1 MIMRNILPAHP
12 DQIKRFLL
20 SPQTMIYLLLLLMLT
35 AAAIISPGYLQ
46 FTHLAGI
53 LRLASFLGI
62 AAIGQNLAILS
73 GGIDLSIAQ
82 LMCMGNVFGAQI
94 MMAKNENMLPAL
106 LVVAVLGALFGA
118 FNGFGIKYLKIP
130 TFIMTLG
137 TSCIVQGVCLIY
149 TKGAPKGNTAPLLK
163 SICND
168 RLFNV
173 LPPLVLLWLG
183 LAILTIVVLKCT
195 PFGRRIYAVGANE
208 TAARFSGV
216 NTNKVIFA
224 VYIISAVCAA
234 LAGYLL
240 VGYTGTSYLD
250 AGVSYH
256 TKSVA
261 AVVIGGTSVQGGRG
275 NYLGTIAG
283 AISFVV
289 LEDFLV
295 ILNMSEAGRNIAL
308 GILIIAMILLYQKDT
323 HAQ

>member
-1 MIMRNILPAHP
+1 MRNILPAHP

-94 MMAKNENMLPAL
+94 MMAKNEKMLPAL

-130 TFIMTLG
+130 AFIMTLG

-216 NTNKVIFA
+216 NTRSSLPF
-224 VYIISAVCAA
+224 
-234 LAGYLL
+234 
-240 VGYTGTSYLD
+240 
-250 AGVSYH
+250 
-256 TKSVA
+256 
-261 AVVIGGTSVQGGRG
+261 
-275 NYLGTIAG
+275 
-283 AISFVV
+283 ISF
-289 LEDFLV
+289 LPCAPPWRAICWWAIPAPATWTPASATIPNPSPPLSSAEPPCRAAAETTWAPLPAPSHLWCWRIFW
-295 ILNMSEAGRNIAL
+295 
-308 GILIIAMILLYQKDT
+308 
-323 HAQ
+323 

>member
-1 MIMRNILPAHP
+1 MQKKLPISQ

-20 SPQTMIYLLLLLMLT
+20 SPQTMIYILLIFMLT
-35 AAAIISPGYLQ
+35 VAAIISPGYLQ
-46 FTHLAGI
+46 ITHLAGI

-82 LMCMGNVFGAQI
+82 LICMGNVFGAQI
-94 MMAKNENMLPAL
+94 MMAKNENMLLSL
-106 LVVAVLGALFGA
+106 LVVIVLGALFGA
-118 FNGFGIKYLKIP
+118 LNGFGIKYLKIP
-130 TFIMTLG
+130 AFIMTLG

-149 TKGAPKGNTAPLLK
+149 TKGAPKGNTSPLLK

-168 RLFNV
+168 RL
-173 LPPLVLLWLG
+173 LGIIPPIVLLWLA
-183 LAILTIVVLKCT
+183 LAVITIVILKCT
-195 PFGRRIYAVGANE
+195 SFGRKIYAVGANE
-208 TAARFSGV
+208 TSARFSGV
-216 NTNKVIFA
+216 NTKGIIFA
-224 VYIISAVCAA
+224 VYIISAIFAA

-295 ILNMSEAGRNIAL
+295 ILNMPEAGRNVAL
-308 GILIIAMILLYQKDT
+308 GVLIIALVLLYKKDSVN
-323 HAQ
+323 H

>member
-1 MIMRNILPAHP
+1 MQNRLPV
-12 DQIKRFLL
+12 DRERIRKFLL
-20 SPQTMIYLLLLLMLT
+20 APQTLIYILLVIMLT
-35 AAAIISPGYLQ
+35 VAAIVSPGYLQ
-46 FTHLAGI
+46 ITHLAGI

-82 LMCMGNVFGAQI
+82 LMCLGNVFGAQL
-94 MMAKNENMLPAL
+94 MMGKNENMLYSL
-106 LVVAVLGALFGA
+106 LVVLVLGAVFGA
-118 FNGFGIKYLKIP
+118 MNGFGIKYLKIP
-130 TFIMTLG
+130 AFIMTLG
-137 TSCIVQGVCLIY
+137 TSCVVQGVCLIY
-149 TKGAPKGNTAPLLK
+149 TRGAPKGNTSPLLK

-168 RLFNV
+168 RLFDL
-173 LPPLVLLWLG
+173 LPPIVLSWLG
-183 LAILTIVVLKCT
+183 LAVVTILVLKCT
-195 PFGRRIYAVGANE
+195 PFGRKIYAVGANE
-208 TAARFSGV
+208 TAAGFSGI
-216 NTNKVIFA
+216 NTKAIIFA
-224 VYIISAVCAA
+224 VYILSGIFGA

-261 AVVIGGTSVQGGRG
+261 AVVIGGTSVKGGKG

-295 ILNMSEAGRNIAL
+295 ILNMPEAGRNIAL
-308 GILIIAMILLYQKDT
+308 GVLIIALVLLYKKDT
-323 HAQ
+323 QAQ

>member
-1 MIMRNILPAHP
+1 MRKIFSVYL
-12 DQIKRFLL
+12 DRKKGFLF
-20 SPQTMIYLLLLLMLT
+20 SPQAMIYILLVVMLAV
-35 AAAIISPGYLQ
+35 AAVISPGYLQ
-46 FTHLAGI
+46 ITHLAGI

-82 LMCMGNVFGAQI
+82 LICMGNIFGAQI
-94 MMAKNENMLPAL
+94 MMARNDRMLPAL
-106 LVVAVLGALFGA
+106 VTVIVLGAVFGA
-118 FNGFGIKYLKIP
+118 LNGMGIKYLKIP
-130 TFIMTLG
+130 AFIMTLA

-149 TKGAPKGNTAPLLK
+149 TKGAPKGNTSPLLK

-168 RLFNV
+168 RIFNI
-173 LPPLVLLWLG
+173 LPPIVVLWLI
-183 LAILTIVVLKCT
+183 LAVITILILKCT

-208 TAARFSGV
+208 KAARFSGV
-216 NTNKVIFA
+216 NTEGIVFS
-224 VYIISAVCAA
+224 VYIISAVFAA

-261 AVVIGGTSVQGGRG
+261 AVVIGGTSVQGGSG

-283 AISFVV
+283 AVSFVV

-295 ILNMSEAGRNIAL
+295 ILNMPEAGRNIAL
-308 GILIIAMILLYQKDT
+308 GVLIIALVLFYKKDAPI
-323 HAQ
+323 H

>member
-1 MIMRNILPAHP
+1 MQKRLPVN
-12 DQIKRFLL
+12 QERIRKFLL
-20 SPQTMIYLLLLLMLT
+20 SPQTMIYVLLVVMLT
-35 AAAIISPGYLQ
+35 IASIVSPGYLQ
-46 FTHLAGI
+46 ITHLAGI

-82 LMCMGNVFGAQI
+82 LICLGNVFGAQL
-94 MMAKNENMLPAL
+94 MMGKNENMLYSL
-106 LVVAVLGALFGA
+106 LVVVVLGAIFGA
-118 FNGFGIKYLKIP
+118 LNGFGIKYLKIP
-130 TFIMTLG
+130 AFIMTLG
-137 TSCIVQGVCLIY
+137 TSCVVQGVCLIY
-149 TKGAPKGNTAPLLK
+149 TKGAPKGNTSPLLK

-168 RLFNV
+168 RLFDLIPPIV
-173 LPPLVLLWLG
+173 LIWLA
-183 LAILTIVVLKCT
+183 LAVATIVVLKCT

-208 TAARFSGV
+208 TAAGFSGV
-216 NTNKVIFA
+216 NTRGIIFA
-224 VYIISAVCAA
+224 VYILSGIFAA

-261 AVVIGGTSVQGGRG
+261 AVVIGGTSVKGGKG

-295 ILNMSEAGRNIAL
+295 ILNMPEAGRNIAL
-308 GILIIAMILLYQKDT
+308 GVLIIALVLLYRKDAT
-323 HAQ
+323 NQ

>member
-1 MIMRNILPAHP
+1 MQKILPF
-12 DQIKRFLL
+12 RLGWRNGSFF
-20 SPQTMIYLLLLLMLT
+20 SPQAMIYILLALML
-35 AAAIISPGYLQ
+35 AVASIISPGYLQ
-46 FTHLAGI
+46 ITHLAGI

-82 LMCMGNVFGAQI
+82 MICMGNIFGAQI
-94 MMAKNENMLPAL
+94 MMARNDQMLPAL
-106 LVVAVLGALFGA
+106 LVVVALGAAFGA
-118 FNGFGIKYLKIP
+118 LNGLGIKYLKIP
-130 TFIMTLG
+130 AFIMTLA

-149 TKGAPKGNTAPLLK
+149 TKGAPKGNTSPLLK
-163 SICND
+163 AICNE
-168 RLFNV
+168 RIFNIMPPIVV
-173 LPPLVLLWLG
+173 LWLVL
-183 LAILTIVVLKCT
+183 AVITIVILKCT

-216 NTNKVIFA
+216 NTEGIVFA
-224 VYIISAVCAA
+224 VYIISAVFAA

-295 ILNMSEAGRNIAL
+295 ILNMPEAGRNIAL
-308 GILIIAMILLYQKDT
+308 GVLIIALVLFYKKDGHT
-323 HAQ
+323 R

>member
-1 MIMRNILPAHP
+1 MQNRLPV
-12 DQIKRFLL
+12 DRERIRKFLL
-20 SPQTMIYLLLLLMLT
+20 APQTLIYILLVIMLT
-35 AAAIISPGYLQ
+35 VAAIVSPGYLQ
-46 FTHLAGI
+46 ITHLAGI

-82 LMCMGNVFGAQI
+82 LMCLGNVFGAQL
-94 MMAKNENMLPAL
+94 MMGKNENMLYSL
-106 LVVAVLGALFGA
+106 LVVLVLGAVFGA
-118 FNGFGIKYLKIP
+118 MNGFGIKYLKIP
-130 TFIMTLG
+130 AFIMTLG
-137 TSCIVQGVCLIY
+137 TSCVVQGVCLIY
-149 TKGAPKGNTAPLLK
+149 TRGAPKGNTSPLLK

-168 RLFNV
+168 RLFDL
-173 LPPLVLLWLG
+173 LPPIVLIWLG
-183 LAILTIVVLKCT
+183 LAVVTILVLKCT
-195 PFGRRIYAVGANE
+195 PFGRKIYAVGANE
-208 TAARFSGV
+208 TAAGFSGI
-216 NTNKVIFA
+216 NTKAIIFA
-224 VYIISAVCAA
+224 VYILSGIFGA

-261 AVVIGGTSVQGGRG
+261 AVVIGGTSVKGGKG

-295 ILNMSEAGRNIAL
+295 ILNMPEAGRNIAL
-308 GILIIAMILLYQKDT
+308 GVLIIALVLLYKKDT
-323 HAQ
+323 QAQ